1 MQVKAPRML
10 FLHWPFGHAL
20 GEPHNRAQQETV
32 LHDVFSMAQLAPYA
46 GLVVDLPYQ
55 WRRQIYEPITEW
67 TSPSE
72 ALSQGLARALKEQEE
87 VTATGSNAQKGDTI
101 R

>member
-1 MQVKAPRML
+1 ML

-32 LHDVFSMAQLAPYA
+32 LHDVFSMARLAPHA

-55 WRRQIYEPITEW
+55 WRRQVYDPITDW
-67 TSPSE
+67 TEPSQ
-72 ALSQGLARALKEQEE
+72 ALSQGLALALQGQEGIRAE
-87 VTATGSNAQKGDTI
+87 AGD
-101 R
+101 